1 MKLMFYALALYV
13 GYRIAVEN
21 RRETTG
27 STGLLAP
34 PSSDDALSPPKTGAM

>member
-21 RRETTG
+21 RRDAAP
-27 STGLLAP
+27 TGLLEPPQSDKAP
-34 PSSDDALSPPKTGAM
+34 AAPKAGAV